1 MSPSPEGLNTSID
14 DMAADARL
22 PGGATSSPPLGKQ
35 IREMNALTRSVVD
48 RRTRLV
54 RFGALI
60 GAALMFSLA
69 AFSTSARAAESD
81 PTIVLVHGA
90 FASPAGW
97 DGVVDALHKDGYRT
111 ATPALGLTS
120 ESDDVAIVRSTLDSI
135 PGDKIVVGHS
145 YGGFVITNAASGRSD
160 VRGLVYTAAYVP
172 DTGETINSLGADFA
186 PGAFL
191 AHLVLAPSFP
201 FVIVDP
207 QFFPEDFAQDLN
219 PKLGA
224 EIAAQ
229 QRPTSLNI
237 FASPSGRGAWHD
249 LPSWYAVS
257 GDDRAIDPALERFMA
272 LRAGSTTVEFSAASH
287 VGGLTHYAARFV
299 KLIEHAIHATAN
311 HRGGPGSRRGGPG
324 RDAAMPSANLTP

>member
-1 MSPSPEGLNTSID
+1 
-14 DMAADARL
+14 
-22 PGGATSSPPLGKQ
+22 
-35 IREMNALTRSVVD
+35 MNVSLTTQSVIVD
-48 RRTRLV
+48 RGGRVL

-60 GAALMFSLA
+60 AAALLLSFS
-69 AFSTSARAAESD
+69 AFSTGAQAAEPD

-97 DGVVDALHKDGYRT
+97 DGVAAALQKDGYQT
-111 ATPALGLTS
+111 ATPTLGLAS
-120 ESDDVAIVRSTLDSI
+120 VSDDVAIVRSTLDSI
-135 PGDKIVVGHS
+135 PGDKILVGHS

-172 DTGETINSLGADFA
+172 DVGETINSLSVGYA

-191 AHLVLAPSFP
+191 AHLLFAPSFP
-201 FVIVDP
+201 FAIVDP

-224 EIAAQ
+224 EIAAE
-229 QRPTSLNI
+229 QRPTSLGL
-237 FASPSGRGAWHD
+237 FGTPSGPAAWHA

-257 GDDRAIDPALERFMA
+257 GHDRAIDPALQRFMA
-272 LRAGSTTVEFSAASH
+272 QRAGSTTVEFAAASH

-299 KLIEHAIHATAN
+299 KLIEQAIDATA
-311 HRGGPGSRRGGPG
+311 
-324 RDAAMPSANLTP
+324 T

>member
-1 MSPSPEGLNTSID
+1 MTIHHQRRPLCTRW
-14 DMAADARL
+14 AAALVHAAR
-22 PGGATSSPPLGKQ
+22 
-35 IREMNALTRSVVD
+35 RH
-48 RRTRLV
+48 

-60 GAALMFSLA
+60 ATVALMLSLP
-69 AFSTSARAAESD
+69 AFSTSARAAESH

-97 DGVVDALHKDGYRT
+97 EGVADALHKDGYQT

-120 ESDDVAIVRSTLDSI
+120 VADDVAIVRSTLDSI
-135 PGDKIVVGHS
+135 PGDKILVGHS
-145 YGGFVITNAASGRSD
+145 YGGFVITNAASGRTD

-172 DTGETINSLGADFA
+172 EGGETITDLGAGFA

-191 AHLVLAPSFP
+191 AHLVFVAPP
-201 FVIVDP
+201 NPIVIVDP

-229 QRPTSLNI
+229 QRPTSLAL
-237 FASPSGRGAWHD
+237 FVTPSGPAAWHT

-257 GDDRAIDPALERFMA
+257 AHDRAIDPALQRFMA
-272 LRAGSTTVEFSAASH
+272 RRAGSTTVQFSAASH
-287 VGGLTHYAARFV
+287 VGGLTHYKARFV
-299 KLIEHAIHATAN
+299 KLIEQASDATA
-311 HRGGPGSRRGGPG
+311 S
-324 RDAAMPSANLTP
+324 

>member
-1 MSPSPEGLNTSID
+1 ML
-14 DMAADARL
+14 
-22 PGGATSSPPLGKQ
+22 
-35 IREMNALTRSVVD
+35 
-48 RRTRLV
+48 
-54 RFGALI
+54 
-60 GAALMFSLA
+60 SLS
-69 AFSTSARAAESD
+69 AFSASARAAESD

-97 DGVVDALHKDGYRT
+97 DGVADALHKDGYQT

-120 ESDDVAIVRSTLDSI
+120 VAGDVAIVRSTLNSI
-135 PGDKIVVGHS
+135 PGDKILVGHS
-145 YGGFVITNAASGRSD
+145 YGGFVITNAAVGRSD

-172 DTGETINSLGADFA
+172 DSGETITDLGVGYA

-191 AHLVLAPSFP
+191 DHLVPAPSLP

-229 QRPTSLNI
+229 QLSTSLGLFI
-237 FASPSGRGAWHD
+237 TPSGPAAWHA

-257 GDDRAIDPALERFMA
+257 AHDRAIDPALQRFMA
-272 LRAGSTTVEFSAASH
+272 QRAGSTTVEFAAASH
-287 VGGLTHYAARFV
+287 VGGLTHYRARFV
-299 KLIEHAIHATAN
+299 KLIEQAAQATGA
-311 HRGGPGSRRGGPG
+311 
-324 RDAAMPSANLTP
+324 